1 MDSGRL
7 VYLNGKYVSE
17 KDAKISIF
25 DSALMF
31 GDMVFEMTRS
41 FNKKQFKLKE
51 HIQRLFY
58 GIKIYR
64 IPMKLTEKE
73 LEHICY
79 ETIEKNEPFFNE
91 TDEHRLMINVSR
103 GPLGIYAPIFNN
115 KLESTVVVADFPL
128 KWTVAYMAPLY
139 DEGVNAVLVS
149 QRAIPAHLAD
159 PKIKNRS
166 STTNFVTIE
175 KNAKIRKNKEK

>member
-1 MDSGRL
+1 MQNNDSGRL
-7 VYLNGKYVSE
+7 VYMNGVYVSE

-51 HIQRLFY
+51 HLQRLFY

-73 LEHICY
+73 LENICY
-79 ETIEKNEPFFNE
+79 ETIEKNEP
-91 TDEHRLMINVSR
+91 
-103 GPLGIYAPIFNN
+103 
-115 KLESTVVVADFPL
+115 L
-128 KWTVAYMAPLY
+128 KA
-139 DEGVNAVLVS
+139 
-149 QRAIPAHLAD
+149 
-159 PKIKNRS
+159 
-166 STTNFVTIE
+166 
-175 KNAKIRKNKEK
+175 

>member
-7 VYLNGKYVSE
+7 VYLNGEFVSE

-51 HIQRLFY
+51 HIERLFY

-64 IPMKLTEKE
+64 IPMQLNEKQ
-73 LEHICY
+73 LLGWL
-79 ETIEKNEPFFNE
+79 KKSK
-91 TDEHRLMINVSR
+91 RLLLVRKGLISR
-103 GPLGIYAPIFNN
+103 L
-115 KLESTVVVADFPL
+115 
-128 KWTVAYMAPLY
+128 
-139 DEGVNAVLVS
+139 
-149 QRAIPAHLAD
+149 
-159 PKIKNRS
+159 
-166 STTNFVTIE
+166 
-175 KNAKIRKNKEK
+175 